1 MFMYQ
6 ALSVAIELVRQLRVD
21 INEQTTMLNRG
32 SVEM

>member
-1 MFMYQ
+1 MFLYQ